1 MAKSPQLL
9 LVITAIFAG
18 LFLERGLS
26 QRQICSYYGDERKSK
41 ESYSLSNCTWYR
53 ERSCC
58 TRTEV
63 TSTFLGMPHIAT
75 SSEDCLN
82 HMNYM
87 MCYFCSPDQYKWF
100 KDGKLHICKSFC
112 DDIFTHCKDAEY
124 DGKSIGSRYSSG
136 SDFCEAQ
143 FFRVADAD
151 CFEYDD
157 KIFGSASLHQAYI
170 HLVVVLL
177 VINMMDYFCW
187 T

>member
-1 MAKSPQLL
+1 
-9 LVITAIFAG
+9 
-18 LFLERGLS
+18 
-26 QRQICSYYGDERKSK
+26 
-41 ESYSLSNCTWYR
+41 
-53 ERSCC
+53 
-58 TRTEV
+58 
-63 TSTFLGMPHIAT
+63 MPHIAT

-82 HMNYM
+82 HMNYL

-136 SDFCEAQ
+136 SEFCEAQ